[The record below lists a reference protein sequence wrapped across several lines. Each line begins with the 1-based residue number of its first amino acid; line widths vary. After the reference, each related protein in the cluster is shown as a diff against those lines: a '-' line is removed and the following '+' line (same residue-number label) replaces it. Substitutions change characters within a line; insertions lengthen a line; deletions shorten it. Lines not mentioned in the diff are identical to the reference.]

1 MYEKWSYSSVSI
13 KLGCFTRGGGG
24 QLMKLC
30 VFIGNLN
37 LGNCELGEMEYTNI
51 GRFSFSEAQTLYPQL
66 TAA

>member
-1 MYEKWSYSSVSI
+1 
-13 KLGCFTRGGGG
+13 
-24 QLMKLC
+24 MKLC

-51 GRFSFSEAQTLYPQL
+51 GRFSFSKAQTLYPQQ

>member
-1 MYEKWSYSSVSI
+1 
-13 KLGCFTRGGGG
+13 
-24 QLMKLC
+24 MKLC

-66 TAA
+66 NSCLKLKICIYFQTSPRH